1 MPQHGYR
8 GPMARDLGK
17 RFVQGARTWD
27 RHQVIDVL
35 LAVVVGVAGAVE
47 ALIDARGQ
55 PFLLAQGCLTGP
67 LLAGLLLV
75 RRKRPLLT
83 MTVFTAAAVL
93 GSVVQALAGLS
104 AAGSPN
110 QVVPLFFI
118 LVASYSLG
126 AFGSRRDLLLG
137 LPQPLAVVVVIDRL
151 QPTGQSIA
159 GAVAFFAVFLVGT
172 AALGGRLVRGRQ
184 RQLEVLAGQRR
195 QLEVQRAMQT
205 RTALATERLQVA
217 GRLDEDLA
225 AGMDRLQAEVG
236 AAEREAQPAAVAAI
250 ETTARGLLAETRTV
264 VVSLAGTD
272 SAPGAASSGAD
283 LAGAGP
289 PARTMPQTAS
299 STTMAWTA
307 LAAAVVGAGLLLQVR
322 AAPDVRVPMPVALLG
337 CLVIA
342 APLAVAWRWPL
353 AMTAALWSAAALFSA
368 FVTPLG
374 AKVAAISLAFVP
386 PFMVAYFGDR
396 RRAAAGLGIC
406 ALGGLLCFGWAGFAR
421 NYVFVTMLAAW
432 IAGRVLEARSG
443 LVEELRANN
452 QLLAGQG
459 EVMLCHAVAEE
470 RARIARDLH
479 DSIGH
484 HLTII
489 ALQAGAAR
497 RLWTSDPAKA
507 RAALATVARVAAR
520 GSAELKMGFGSG
532 LVLAG
537 DASPGAAAVTDIAAL
552 LDNARAAG
560 PPVNA
565 HVDGDDPGLPD
576 ATKLALFRVL
586 QEALTNVLRHAPG
599 AAADVSVRT
608 AGAQVELVVT
618 NSAGDQPSTWAAGD
632 SQGQRGMRQRAEEHG
647 GRLEYGH
654 RPDGGFE
661 VRAWFPVPEST

>member
-1 MPQHGYR
+1 VPQHGYR

-17 RFVQGARTWD
+17 RFIQGARTWD

-35 LAVVVGVAGAVE
+35 FAVVVGVAAAVE
-47 ALIDARGQ
+47 ALIDAHGQ

-67 LLAGLLLV
+67 LLGGLLLV

-93 GSVVQALAGLS
+93 GSVVQALAALS
-104 AAGSPN
+104 EAGSPN

-137 LPQPLAVVVVIDRL
+137 LPQPLAVVIVTDRL
-151 QPTGQSIA
+151 QPTGHSIA

-205 RTALATERLQVA
+205 RTALATERLQLA
-217 GRLDEDLA
+217 GRLDENLA

-236 AAEREAQPAAVAAI
+236 AAEREGQAAVAAI
-250 ETTARGLLAETRTV
+250 ETTARGLLAETRKV
-264 VVSLAGTD
+264 VVSLAAAD
-272 SAPGAASSGAD
+272 SAPSAAGSAAD
-283 LAGAGP
+283 LASAGQ
-289 PARTMPQTAS
+289 PATTMPRTAS

-307 LAAAVVGAGLLLQVR
+307 LAAAVVGTGLLLQVR
-322 AAPDVRVPMPVALLG
+322 ATPDVRVPMPVALLG

-342 APLAVAWRWPL
+342 APLAVGWRWPL

-374 AKVAAISLAFVP
+374 DKVAAISLAFAA
-386 PFMVAYFGDR
+386 PFMVAYFGNR
-396 RRAAAGLGIC
+396 RHAAAGLGIC
-406 ALGGLLCFGWAGFAR
+406 CVGGLLCFGWAGFAK
-421 NYVFVTMLAAW
+421 NYDFVTILAAW

-443 LVEELRANN
+443 VVEELRANN
-452 QLLAGQG
+452 QLLARQH
-459 EVMLCHAVAEE
+459 EVSLRHAVAEE

-497 RLWTSDPAKA
+497 RLWTSDPPKA
-507 RAALATVARVAAR
+507 RAALATVATVAAH

-537 DASPGAAAVTDIAAL
+537 DEPADAPVTDITAL

-560 PPVNA
+560 LPVNA
-565 HVDGDDPGLPD
+565 HVDPDQAGLPD

-599 AAADVSVRT
+599 AAADVTVRT
-608 AGAQVELVVT
+608 AGSQVELVVT
-618 NSAGDQPSTWAAGD
+618 NSAGGQLSTWAAGD
-632 SQGQRGMRQRAEEHG
+632 SHGQRGMRQRVEEHG
-647 GRLEYGH
+647 GRLDYGR

-661 VRAWFPVPEST
+661 VRAWFPGPDSP

>member
-1 MPQHGYR
+1 
-8 GPMARDLGK
+8 
-17 RFVQGARTWD
+17 
-27 RHQVIDVL
+27 
-35 LAVVVGVAGAVE
+35 
-47 ALIDARGQ
+47 
-55 PFLLAQGCLTGP
+55 
-67 LLAGLLLV
+67 
-75 RRKRPLLT
+75 
-83 MTVFTAAAVL
+83 
-93 GSVVQALAGLS
+93 
-104 AAGSPN
+104 
-110 QVVPLFFI
+110 
-118 LVASYSLG
+118 
-126 AFGSRRDLLLG
+126 
-137 LPQPLAVVVVIDRL
+137 
-151 QPTGQSIA
+151 
-159 GAVAFFAVFLVGT
+159 
-172 AALGGRLVRGRQ
+172 
-184 RQLEVLAGQRR
+184 
-195 QLEVQRAMQT
+195 
-205 RTALATERLQVA
+205 
-217 GRLDEDLA
+217 
-225 AGMDRLQAEVG
+225 MDRLQTQVG

-250 ETTARGLLAETRTV
+250 ETTARALLAETRTV
-264 VVSLAGTD
+264 VVSLAGAD
-272 SAPGAASSGAD
+272 SAPGAARSGAD

-289 PARTMPQTAS
+289 SARTVPQTAS
-299 STTMAWTA
+299 GITMTWTA
-307 LAAAVVGAGLLLQVR
+307 LAAAVVGTGLLLQVR
-322 AAPDVRVPMPVALLG
+322 IATDVRVPMPVALLG

-374 AKVAAISLAFVP
+374 TKVAAVSLAFVP

-406 ALGGLLCFGWAGFAR
+406 CLGGLLCFGWAGFAK

-459 EVMLCHAVAEE
+459 EVSLRHAVAEE

-497 RLWTSDPAKA
+497 RLWASDPAKA
-507 RAALATVARVAAR
+507 RAALATVARVAAH

-532 LVLAG
+532 LVLAR
-537 DASPGAAAVTDIAAL
+537 DASPAAAPVTDITAL

-560 PPVNA
+560 LPVNA
-565 HVDGDDPGLPD
+565 HVDVGDPGLPD
-576 ATKLALFRVL
+576 AAKLALFRVL

-599 AAADVSVRT
+599 AAADVSLRT

-661 VRAWFPVPEST
+661 VRAWFPVPESP